1 MSSNRKAVLG
11 LLKSESSHPISC
23 GEIAKR
29 LHLPKGEKRI
39 LKNLLIDL
47 LAEGSIVKIR
57 GGRYGIP
64 SRMNLVTGEL
74 SCHPKGF
81 GFVLPEGEG
90 DDLFINPR
98 GMHGAMHRDRVV
110 ARVERTKSDGRREG
124 KVIRILERGQAVIVG
139 RFEKGKGF
147 AVVIPSDERVLQ
159 NVMITPRGANGANHG
174 DIVEVEVTKWPD
186 SFRPPS
192 GRVREIV
199 GCHDDP
205 DVEIEI
211 IVRKHGLSR
220 TFPAEVVA
228 EAEKSSQKVSPE
240 EVGDRVDLRKRRFVT
255 IDGETAKD
263 FDDAVSVERIK
274 KGYRLW
280 VSIADVSHY
289 VRPGSA
295 LDEEAYRRGTSVYLP
310 DNCIPMLPEQLSNGI
325 CSLNPH
331 VDRLAFT
338 AEIEFDKEG
347 LPQKSSFYESVIRS
361 HARLTYNEVK
371 SIIVDDDETVKSRHS
386 DCVGDLLLMD
396 ELSSKLKARR
406 SMEGS
411 IDFDLPEPQVIIDLN
426 GKIEDIVRSEQN
438 RAHQLI
444 EDFMLAANRAVAL
457 RMEKVPF
464 LYRVHDEPD
473 GEKVKDF
480 LAFVHNFGYKL
491 KGREAGPHLFKEL
504 LEKAKGRPEERLI
517 NHLLLR
523 SMKQAIY
530 SEENRGHFGLAF
542 DHYTHFTSPIRRY
555 PDLIVHRLLKRMIGG
570 KYGKIEQAQWKAI
583 LPDIAD
589 QSSLRERGAMEA
601 ERDVVDLKKA
611 EFMRD
616 KVGEQYDGLI
626 SGVTSF
632 GLFVE
637 LKEYFVEG
645 LIHISQLRDGYY
657 TFAEKEHALIGEGRG
672 IRFRIGDP
680 VRVEITG
687 VDMGK
692 RQISMELAS
701 EGSLSLER
709 AAPPRR
715 GNRKGKRRRDKR
727 REK

>member
-1 MSSNRKAVLG
+1 MA
-11 LLKSESSHPISC
+11 
-23 GEIAKR
+23 
-29 LHLPKGEKRI
+29 
-39 LKNLLIDL
+39 
-47 LAEGSIVKIR
+47 
-57 GGRYGIP
+57 
-64 SRMNLVTGEL
+64 
-74 SCHPKGF
+74 
-81 GFVLPEGEG
+81 
-90 DDLFINPR
+90 
-98 GMHGAMHRDRVV
+98 GAMHRDRVV

-124 KVIRILERGQAVIVG
+124 KVIRILERRQGVIVG

-147 AVVIPSDERVLQ
+147 AVVVPSDERVLH
-159 NVMITPRGANGANHG
+159 NVIISSRGAKGAHDG

-186 SFRPPS
+186 AFRPPS

-199 GCHDDP
+199 GRHDDP

-220 TFPAEVVA
+220 TFPADVVA
-228 EAEKSSQKVSPE
+228 QAAKSPQEVLPE
-240 EVGDRVDLRKRRFVT
+240 EIEGRVDLRKRRFVT

-274 KGYRLW
+274 NGYRLW

-310 DNCIPMLPEQLSNGI
+310 DNCIPMLPEELSNGI
-325 CSLNPH
+325 CSLNPN

-338 AEIEFDKEG
+338 AEMDFDEDG
-347 LPQKSSFYESVIRS
+347 SPLKSNFYESVIRS

-371 SIIVDDDETVKSRHS
+371 SIIVDDDESVTSRRG
-386 DCVGDLLLMD
+386 DCVADLLLME
-396 ELSSKLKARR
+396 ELSGKLKDRR
-406 SMEGS
+406 SREGS

-426 GKIEDIVRSEQN
+426 GRIEDIVRSEQN

-464 LYRVHDEPD
+464 LYRVHDEPN
-473 GEKVKDF
+473 EERVKDF

-491 KGREAGPHLFKEL
+491 KKRKVGPHLFKEL

-530 SEENRGHFGLAF
+530 SAENRGHFGLAF
-542 DHYTHFTSPIRRY
+542 AHYTHFTSPIRRY
-555 PDLIVHRLLKRMIGG
+555 PDLIVHRLLKEMMKG
-570 KYGKIEQAQWKAI
+570 KYGKSEQARWRAI

-589 QSSLRERGAMEA
+589 QSSIRERGAMEA
-601 ERDVVDLKKA
+601 ERDVIDLKKA

-616 KVGEQYDGLI
+616 KVGNRYDGLI

-637 LKEYFVEG
+637 LEEYFVEG

-657 TFAEKEHALIGEGRG
+657 TFVEKEHALIGEGTG
-672 IRFRIGDP
+672 KRFRIGDP
-680 VRVEITG
+680 VEVEITG

-701 EGSLSLER
+701 EDSPSLER

-715 GNRKGKRRRDKR
+715 TRKKEKRRRGKRRER
-727 REK
+727 

>member
-1 MSSNRKAVLG
+1 MNCNREAILE
-11 LLKSESSHPISC
+11 LLKGEASRPISY
-23 GEIAKR
+23 GEIVQR
-29 LHLPKGEKRI
+29 LRIQKGEKRT
-39 LKNLLIDL
+39 LKSLLSDL
-47 LAEGSIVKIR
+47 LSEGSIVKIR

-90 DDLFINPR
+90 EDLFINPR
-98 GMHGAMHRDRVV
+98 GMKGAMHRDRVV
-110 ARVERTKSDGRREG
+110 ARVEQTKSDGRREG
-124 KVIRILERGQAVIVG
+124 KVLRILERRQGVIVG
-139 RFEKGKGF
+139 KFEKGKGF

-159 NVMITPRGANGANHG
+159 SVIITPRGAKGAQHG

-186 SFRPPS
+186 AFRSPS

-199 GCHDDP
+199 GRHDDP

-228 EAEKSSQKVSPE
+228 AAEKTHKEVSQEDTS
-240 EVGDRVDLRKRRFVT
+240 DRVDLRKRRFVT
-255 IDGETAKD
+255 IDGERAKD

-289 VRPGSA
+289 VRSGSA

-310 DNCIPMLPEQLSNGI
+310 DHCIPMLPEQLSNGI

-338 AEIEFDKEG
+338 AEIDFDEEG
-347 LPQKSSFYESVIRS
+347 NQLKSSFYESVIRS

-371 SIIVDDDETVKSRHS
+371 SIIVDDDEAVKSRNRA
-386 DCVGDLLLMD
+386 CVADLLLMD
-396 ELSSKLKARR
+396 ELATKLKARR
-406 SMEGS
+406 GKEGS
-411 IDFDLPEPQVIIDLN
+411 IDFDLPEPQVIIDIN
-426 GKIEDIVRSEQN
+426 GRIEDIVRSEQN

-491 KGREAGPHLFKEL
+491 KRREAGPHLFKEL

-570 KYGKIEQAQWKAI
+570 KYGKSEQARWKSI
-583 LPDIAD
+583 LPDIAE

-657 TFAEKEHALIGEGRG
+657 TFVEKEHALIGEGRG
-672 IRFRIGDP
+672 KRFRIGDP

-692 RQISMELAS
+692 RQISMELTS
-701 EGSLSLER
+701 EGSPSPDR
-709 AAPPRR
+709 GAQPRR
-715 GNRKGKRRRDKR
+715 DNRKEKRRRGKR